1 MATSLVRDVPAVACG
16 ETLSCL
22 WEGEYGKNESEFIKK
37 LIRNP
42 FSDKPKDLPDE
53 IREEVIEL
61 QSDSNFRDSFE
72 SGVNMEELWCKEAT
86 SYPNIRR
93 TDLHTM
99 FYYPFQRLL
108 GQKKTHF
115 CMMVSVYL
123 LYIKTLAVLLE
134 VIWRIMTSHISICI
148 GIIFL
153 RIWGI
158 LFLMAVIHGMTMPN
172 YKGLVSLGYLPYN
185 DPISGDKVYYQTA
198 PKQMQ
203 QIHVQPFQ
211 EIKVSRS
218 SLNHGYWEVDRFGS
232 LDRRKVHQSSY
243 SNSTPCLEAWNSDN
257 IDSNS
262 SGYLG
267 VDPKHKLDDENN
279 HVTMSAEKGRTLLP
293 NQTYPK
299 HSLGVDG
306 QVLNTRV
313 SYSNGPGYSYNK
325 EFKDQRHT
333 YIKSDQDNYPQNY
346 NEYPSVKEKNNVG
359 VRFNKDFQKYDN
371 EENIIDYQQV
381 AGIDH
386 NIHLKGI
393 FKLELD
399 INATKGMLRTHSMGS
414 MEGNLRNTKEEIL
427 FRKQKEKHWYE
438 TSLDFGPSTP
448 SVLDLHSPILQP
460 EEAKK
465 SAGVREMSNCL
476 PLTKILS
483 SPTANKMSGSD
494 LHSHASDTS
503 CTEVPLES
511 PKNHTVVQ
519 VGKWQPYREVTKP
532 FEMSDFYK
540 YSTKFRKV
548 KSQRLFEI
556 PSPEIPVVDSYVG
569 PRLSPGDKVYQPPY
583 VNPNSETPVVQ
594 QKGWG
599 KPCIASSS
607 RHTTHLVGESIP
619 AALITVERKDV
630 PAALIVVERKNVPAA
645 LIVVEWKDVPAMLV
659 VVERKYVLSRWNG
672 RMFRQRES
680 RWNGRM
686 FWQRESR
693 WNMRKSQQHESRWE
707 EVGAWKRTLVGGSQ
721 VGAVWWCAGGG
732 GGGPLAWWTS
742 EEEATEVSRLIFP
755 IQALVVI
762 VLSTVLAGCLIFF
775 AEVVWAPPG
784 FVHSRKCCVVFWG
797 RVFGSLDIPPVS

>member
-1 MATSLVRDVPAVACG
+1 MAQRRKYD
-16 ETLSCL
+16 
-22 WEGEYGKNESEFIKK
+22 
-37 LIRNP
+37 
-42 FSDKPKDLPDE
+42 SDY
-53 IREEVIEL
+53 IMFGFTVIE
-61 QSDSNFRDSFE
+61 
-72 SGVNMEELWCKEAT
+72 VNKELANVLVVLNSTAEDGE
-86 SYPNIRR
+86 IEVRI
-93 TDLHTM
+93 
-99 FYYPFQRLL
+99 
-108 GQKKTHF
+108 
-115 CMMVSVYL
+115 SV
-123 LYIKTLAVLLE
+123 
-134 VIWRIMTSHISICI
+134 
-148 GIIFL
+148 G
-153 RIWGI
+153 
-158 LFLMAVIHGMTMPN
+158 
-172 YKGLVSLGYLPYN
+172 
-185 DPISGDKVYYQTA
+185 
-198 PKQMQ
+198 
-203 QIHVQPFQ
+203 
-211 EIKVSRS
+211 
-218 SLNHGYWEVDRFGS
+218 FGS

-279 HVTMSAEKGRTLLP
+279 HVTMSGEKGRTLLP

-325 EFKDQRHT
+325 EYKDQRHT

-346 NEYPSVKEKNNVG
+346 NEYPSVKEKNVS

-393 FKLELD
+393 FKIELD

-448 SVLDLHSPILQP
+448 PVLDLHSPILQP

-465 SAGVREMSNCL
+465 SAGVRDMSNCL

-494 LHSHASDTS
+494 LHSHVSDTS

-594 QKGWG
+594 QKGVYQPLQPM
-599 KPCIASSS
+599 KCRPLSPASPQLDT
-607 RHTTHLVGESIP
+607 RLGEAMHRQQTHISP
-619 AALITVERKDV
+619 
-630 PAALIVVERKNVPAA
+630 N
-645 LIVVEWKDVPAMLV
+645 
-659 VVERKYVLSRWNG
+659 
-672 RMFRQRES
+672 
-680 RWNGRM
+680 
-686 FWQRESR
+686 
-693 WNMRKSQQHESRWE
+693 
-707 EVGAWKRTLVGGSQ
+707 
-721 VGAVWWCAGGG
+721 
-732 GGGPLAWWTS
+732 
-742 EEEATEVSRLIFP
+742 
-755 IQALVVI
+755 
-762 VLSTVLAGCLIFF
+762 FF
-775 AEVVWAPPG
+775 V
-784 FVHSRKCCVVFWG
+784 
-797 RVFGSLDIPPVS
+797 